1 MGTESWWT
9 VPDAGTATTEALA
22 RLREQRRLL
31 GLVCDEV
38 EIAGR
43 RLAAESVDEWW
54 RSPAQRSYGHRR
66 EELSGELQ
74 GAWRSLVGALAAV
87 DEAIVQQK
95 ARL

>member
-9 VPDAGTATTEALA
+9 VPDAAAATTEALA

-43 RLAAESVDEWW
+43 RLAAGNMEQRW

-66 EELSGELQ
+66 DELSGDLT
-74 GAWRSLVGALAAV
+74 GAWRSLVGALTAV
-87 DEAIVQQK
+87 DEAIIDQK
-95 ARL
+95 AQL